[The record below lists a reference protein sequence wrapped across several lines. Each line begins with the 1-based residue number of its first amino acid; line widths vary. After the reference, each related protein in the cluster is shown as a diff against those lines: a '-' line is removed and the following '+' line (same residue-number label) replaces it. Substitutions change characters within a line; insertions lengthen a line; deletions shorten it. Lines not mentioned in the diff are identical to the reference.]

1 MKQFAFTDTEFAV
14 IIDDKSKKIDGDI
27 DWDEDEDHSPA
38 REFRCEIFSNT
49 KWPLFVQGRCN
60 LLAGTLSFS
69 IILNLKT
76 VGRIYALDMGKDHHN
91 PQCHQVGEKHMHKWS
106 DKYRDKKAYVPKD
119 ITESISNPA
128 AVWRQFCA
136 EANIQH
142 DGKMAPLPL
151 LQEEMFYG
159 E

>member
-1 MKQFAFTDTEFAV
+1 
-14 IIDDKSKKIDGDI
+14 
-27 DWDEDEDHSPA
+27 
-38 REFRCEIFSNT
+38 
-49 KWPLFVQGRCN
+49 
-60 LLAGTLSFS
+60 
-69 IILNLKT
+69 
-76 VGRIYALDMGKDHHN
+76 
-91 PQCHQVGEKHMHKWS
+91 MHKWS